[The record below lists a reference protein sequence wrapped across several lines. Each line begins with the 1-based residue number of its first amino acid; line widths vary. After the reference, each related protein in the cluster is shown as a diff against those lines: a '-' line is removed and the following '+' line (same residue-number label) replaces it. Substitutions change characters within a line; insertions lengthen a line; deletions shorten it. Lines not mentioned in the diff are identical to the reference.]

1 MVKPTEQPFSK
12 SALLHRLQQ
21 IEKEKIELK
30 DKINKIDY
38 PQCCPVQNDFHRLKN
53 DLHRWRKRSTTDYA
67 DFHRLFFN
75 IRKKDPLPPNGG
87 LRVGI

>member
-12 SALLHRLQQ
+12 SALLYRLQQ

-38 PQCCPVQNDFHRLKN
+38 PQCCPVQNDFHRLI
-53 DLHRWRKRSTTDYA
+53 
-67 DFHRLFFN
+67 FN
-75 IRKKDPLPPNGG
+75 IRKKDPLTPHVG